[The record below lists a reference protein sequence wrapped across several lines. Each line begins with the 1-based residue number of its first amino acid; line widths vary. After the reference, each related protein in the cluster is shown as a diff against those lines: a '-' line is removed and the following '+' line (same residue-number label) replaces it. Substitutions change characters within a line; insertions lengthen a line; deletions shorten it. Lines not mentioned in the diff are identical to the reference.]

1 MARRLDDEETGRLVV
16 RRIKLYVWIY
26 IYMYIYNYK
35 YTCIYIYGINSMD
48 ILNLKKI
55 QKKVQFYSSTS
66 GELLLFGIFLGYL
79 PSLGVLLF
87 QCYPTIFNDSL
98 Y

>member
-1 MARRLDDEETGRLVV
+1 
-16 RRIKLYVWIY
+16 
-26 IYMYIYNYK
+26 MY
-35 YTCIYIYGINSMD
+35 

-66 GELLLFGIFLGYL
+66 GELFLFGIFLGYL
-79 PSLGVLLF
+79 PSLGGLLF